1 MFWLV
6 ENYIQLKSFYNS
18 GYKEAYIE
26 VIPYSYKTHPVKTE
40 VSLVYI
46 RPLLA
51 KKGYMLA
58 INHSETMRLKNE
70 YIAESISNYDTLW
83 VWGKKEFLH
92 FYVHKDIN
100 DLSLLSPSYVR
111 EETKAHQFLQ
121 QKYPNKED
129 INKIIPIVKHYEACE
144 KNYNNLK
151 QYINEPIN
159 KFYNNTVPLVF
170 NSIERNG
177 IQVDSQLFEDYFDKP
192 GENRIYTQYNYRT
205 TTTRPSNR
213 FGGINYAALNKEN
226 GCRKAFI
233 PGNDKFVEIDI
244 SAYHPTLAA
253 SLIDYVFD
261 TEDIHKSFAKM
272 YKVGY
277 KKSKEL
283 TFKQLYGGV
292 FKQYKH
298 LEFFQKIE
306 KYVSE
311 LWEKFENDGFIEC
324 PISNYRFK
332 KDKLENMNPQ
342 KLFNY
347 LLQSLETA
355 LNVTILWEI
364 IKTLRG
370 KNTKLVHYCYD
381 SFLFDLDNSEE
392 KVLNEIKLI
401 FKKKKLNIKEVSGLN
416 YGEMT

>member
-1 MFWLV
+1 MFWIV
-6 ENYIQLKSFYNS
+6 ENFNQLKSFYNT

-26 VIPYSYKTHPVKTE
+26 VIPYSYKTHPAETQ

-51 KKGYMLA
+51 TKGYMFA
-58 INHSETMRLKNE
+58 IDHSEAMRLE
-70 YIAESISNYDTLW
+70 SELIAELIMSYDALW

-92 FYVHKDIN
+92 FFVHKNIT
-100 DLSLLSPSYVR
+100 DLSLLSPSYLR

-121 QKYPNKED
+121 QKYRNKLD
-129 INKIIPIVKHYEACE
+129 INRIIPIVKHYEICE
-144 KNYNNLK
+144 KNYDNLK
-151 QYINEPIN
+151 QYINEPVN
-159 KFYNNTVPLVF
+159 PFYNNKVPLVF

-177 IQVDSQLFEDYFDKP
+177 IQVDSQLFEDYFDKS
-192 GENRIYTQYNYRT
+192 GKSRVYTQYNYRT

-233 PGNDKFVEIDI
+233 PRNDKFVEIDI
-244 SAYHPTLAA
+244 SAYHPTLA
-253 SLIDYVFD
+253 STLINYVFD
-261 TEDIHKSFAKM
+261 TEDIHGEFAKM
-272 YKVGY
+272 YKVDY

-298 LEFFQKIE
+298 LEFFQKVE
-306 KYVSE
+306 KYVKE
-311 LWEKFENDGFIEC
+311 LWEEFEKKGYIKCPFSYHKFE
-324 PISNYRFK
+324 

-347 LLQSLETA
+347 LLQNLETA
-355 LNVTILWEI
+355 INVRILWEI
-364 IKTLRG
+364 IKLLR
-370 KNTKLVHYCYD
+370 KRKTKLVLYTYD
-381 SFLFDLDNSEE
+381 SFLFDLDNKEE
-392 KVLNEIKLI
+392 ELVEEVLKI
-401 FKKKKLNIKEVSGLN
+401 FKKFKLQVKLN
-416 YGEMT
+416 YGTNYNFE

>member
-1 MFWLV
+1 
-6 ENYIQLKSFYNS
+6 
-18 GYKEAYIE
+18 
-26 VIPYSYKTHPVKTE
+26 
-40 VSLVYI
+40 
-46 RPLLA
+46 
-51 KKGYMLA
+51 
-58 INHSETMRLKNE
+58 
-70 YIAESISNYDTLW
+70 
-83 VWGKKEFLH
+83 
-92 FYVHKDIN
+92 
-100 DLSLLSPSYVR
+100 
-111 EETKAHQFLQ
+111 
-121 QKYPNKED
+121 
-129 INKIIPIVKHYEACE
+129 
-144 KNYNNLK
+144 
-151 QYINEPIN
+151 
-159 KFYNNTVPLVF
+159 
-170 NSIERNG
+170 
-177 IQVDSQLFEDYFDKP
+177 
-192 GENRIYTQYNYRT
+192 
-205 TTTRPSNR
+205 
-213 FGGINYAALNKEN
+213 
-226 GCRKAFI
+226 
-233 PGNDKFVEIDI
+233 
-244 SAYHPTLAA
+244 LAA